1 MGSFEEDIAAQ
12 KAAELER
19 RRFITEPRMGTDSVS
34 TIKIQEEAVSELI
47 FYQNLT
53 DVPFADSYGASQII
67 EEVFITGTG
76 SPLIIHVEEQY
87 TLSGLSLTLVN
98 RVKLDIE
105 TKIIVNGEVIQS
117 ILLRVLD
124 IQLTGGNPLTL
135 AATQYQATFLI
146 DTVADAIYTVE
157 VSAIRD
163 RNNAGDVLDNV
174 TSSQRTVI
182 FQTLKR

>member
-1 MGSFEEDIAAQ
+1 MGTYEEDIAAR
-12 KAAELER
+12 KAGEAER
-19 RRFITEPRMGTDSVS
+19 RRFITEARMGTDAVS
-34 TIKIQEEAVSELI
+34 TVKIQEEAVSELT

-53 DVPFADSYGASQII
+53 DVPFTGSYGSSQII
-67 EEVFITGTG
+67 EEVFFTGTG
-76 SPLIIHVEEQY
+76 SPIIIHVEEQY

-98 RVKLDIE
+98 HVKLDIE
-105 TKIIVNGEVIQS
+105 TKIIANGIVEES

-124 IQLTGGNPLTL
+124 IQLSGGNPLTL
-135 AATQYQATFLI
+135 AATQYQATFFL
-146 DTVADAIYTVE
+146 DTIEGTIYTVE

-163 RNNAGDVLDNV
+163 RVSGSDVLDNV